1 MPVYIAYEQNVQC
14 TIVHKRYFISY
25 PYKKNAKV
33 QNTGYD
39 KTFFFFVSS
48 INLNNALTRI
58 KQYAVRVIA

>member
-1 MPVYIAYEQNVQC
+1 MPVYIAYVQNVQC

-25 PYKKNAKV
+25 PYKKKFKV

-39 KTFFFFVSS
+39 KTFFFVSS

-58 KQYAVRVIA
+58 KQYAV